1 MLSGGN
7 TNELAI
13 KWHGALLLFYYCLLL
28 LFLFVT
34 SPFKSLGSSTFVVF
48 IFYFATNDEYTI
60 GIKTRTFS
68 GSSFIVDKNN
78 SNLVTAPTTQ
88 NLPTIWVYFRF
99 G

>member
-13 KWHGALLLFYYCLLL
+13 KWHGALLLLCCCFTTVYA
-28 LFLFVT
+28 
-34 SPFKSLGSSTFVVF
+34 PFKSLGSSTFVVF

-88 NLPTIWVYFRF
+88 ILPTIWVYFRF